1 MTEPKAELAKLL
13 ASIFADGIVE
23 VAEHKSL
30 KAYREHSVLSE
41 ADVQQVFTRFLEAK
55 FAEAMADGKITTQER
70 LLIANIVREL
80 KLPDTAVPTSSCDSS
95 GTQTVGPQ
103 AARIA
108 SAAWRDA
115 ASTPGMAYSAVMPAP
130 ISAGRFGIV
139 RISGTPGPNQRAMS
153 CNRIP
158 AATEMTRAPEA
169 ATGPAIE
176 RATCAICCG
185 FTASTTVR
193 APTTAAG
200 ASASVVTA

>member
-80 KLPDTAVPTSSCDSS
+80 KLPDTAVPVHAHSMLQVSL
-95 GTQTVGPQ
+95 VVQ
-103 AARIA
+103 A
-108 SAAWRDA
+108 S
-115 ASTPGMAYSAVMPAP
+115 
-130 ISAGRFGIV
+130 
-139 RISGTPGPNQRAMS
+139 
-153 CNRIP
+153 
-158 AATEMTRAPEA
+158 
-169 ATGPAIE
+169 
-176 RATCAICCG
+176 
-185 FTASTTVR
+185 
-193 APTTAAG
+193 
-200 ASASVVTA
+200 